1 MKKFQLIGEKLA
13 HSFSKDIHSA
23 FGDYCY
29 DLKELDRSELE
40 GFVKTCELDGFNVT
54 IPYKS
59 VIIPYLDEL
68 DAVAKEVGAVNT
80 VVMKAGQK
88 IGYNTDVLGFEYLLD
103 HAKIEVAGKKIII
116 LGSGGTSHTVEWV
129 LKKRNASQITIVSRT
144 GEVNYSNIGEY
155 NDCDVII
162 NTTPCGMYPNN
173 YENLIDLSDFYKVES
188 VVDVICNPIM
198 TKLLF
203 EAKKR
208 KINYTNGLPMLV
220 AQAKFARD
228 IYMGDVADNSIIDK
242 ILIEM
247 RSKLA
252 NIVLIGMPG
261 SGKTSVGEEIAKMLG
276 RPFFDMDAE
285 IVEKEGMSIM
295 NIFGKKGENFF
306 RAAEHQ
312 MMVELGLKN
321 SCVIAT
327 GGGIVKTDGNDFAM
341 QQNSFVVYIDRDLEN
356 LAREDRPL
364 SKDKNA
370 LVEIFK
376 ERGSKY
382 HTWSDFV
389 VSNNKS
395 IDACL
400 KKILE
405 KYDVCIREIK

>member
-1 MKKFQLIGEKLA
+1 MKNFQLIGEKLA

-40 GFVKTCELDGFNVT
+40 GFVKTCELDGFNIT

-80 VVMKAGQK
+80 VVMKAGRK